1 MWTMCYNYLISCID
15 AMAKTY
21 TTISPGKNLAHLLG
35 SNSKQMNMR
44 CQSLGSTVKCTVM
57 RRIGLL
63 LRYIAW
69 ASIVESFQLRNENVF
84 CFFILLFYF
93 LMLFSQKPAWRV
105 LWFSDKISHL
115 SSLFTLYFNA
125 TVHGVSIHLSQ
136 FYLTISHLSI
146 G

>member
-1 MWTMCYNYLISCID
+1 MCYNYLISCIN

-57 RRIGLL
+57 RRIALL
-63 LRYIAW
+63 LRYIAR

-84 CFFILLFYF
+84 CFFILLFNAVLTEARLTCIVVPLTKF
-93 LMLFSQKPAWRV
+93 LTFHLFLHSTLMQ
-105 LWFSDKISHL
+105 
-115 SSLFTLYFNA
+115 LFTASVFTFPNF
-125 TVHGVSIHLSQ
+125 T
-136 FYLTISHLSI
+136 
-146 G
+146 